1 VRVLNDWR
9 ELMHPYRIILADD
22 HLLFRKGLKRIIE
35 DSQNLSVIGEAGDGL
50 ELLELLKKTKP
61 DMIILDISMPN
72 LRGLEATHEIKS
84 ICPEAKILI
93 LTMHR
98 NKEYLLQTLSAKADG
113 YLLKEDTDAQLI
125 AAIRSIRGGKIF
137 LSPLMSD
144 DLSQD
149 LLGLMESSD
158 RSLDKT
164 LSTREKE
171 VLTLLAE
178 GKSSSE
184 IADLLYISQRT
195 VEHHRASINK
205 KLKAKN
211 IVDLVKYAI
220 RKGYTSQHK

>member
-1 VRVLNDWR
+1 
-9 ELMHPYRIILADD
+9 MSPYRIILADD
-22 HLLFRKGLKRIIE
+22 HLLFRKGLRRIIE

-50 ELLELLKKTKP
+50 QLLELLKKTKP
-61 DMIILDISMPN
+61 DMVILDISMPK
-72 LRGLEATHEIKS
+72 LRGLEAAHEIKS
-84 ICPEAKILI
+84 VDPDVKILI

-98 NKEYLLQTLSAKADG
+98 NKEYLLQALSAKADG

-125 AAIRSIRGGKIF
+125 AAIESIRGGKIF

-149 LLGLMESSD
+149 LLGLMENTD

-178 GKSSSE
+178 GKSSRE
-184 IADLLYISQRT
+184 IADLLYISLRT

-205 KLKAKN
+205 KLKVKN

-220 RKGYTSQHK
+220 RKGYTSQNI